1 MRTLLLTLCLVS
13 SFISDVAASETLCA
27 EREQLVDQLVSEF
40 GEHLA
45 MVKDVKGEGLLEI
58 HVSADSG
65 TWTALLTKSWDLSC
79 VVADGEDAP
88 VPDIL
93 EVNPEV

>member
-1 MRTLLLTLCLVS
+1 
-13 SFISDVAASETLCA
+13 
-27 EREQLVDQLVSEF
+27 
-40 GEHLA
+40 